1 MLAAQDGHKD
11 TVEVLV
17 KELNADV
24 NAADNGGDTAV
35 MDARSQGHHDIVKML
50 KECGAHDDEEE
61 EEEK

>member
-1 MLAAQDGHKD
+1 M
-11 TVEVLV
+11 